1 MDLLSGRVVVQGCSP
16 SWRGI
21 KSPRVP
27 LLLGSW
33 AATGSSAFPGCSCAL
48 AVCRNGSAVVP
59 FAKKKRKGYSVEPP
73 DGEETK
79 DGASDEIDREVED
92 VDGEEEEE
100 EGSKEDAGDD
110 DDIVDDDDSDNDD
123 DYDFEDDFESDDEQD
138 LYVGDG
144 GAGGGVALAGT
155 WWGKEALALAEEVS
169 ASFDG
174 DLKIYAF
181 KATANLEIR
190 VRIEKMSTRY
200 GSPTIDDIEAYTIAY
215 RAKLDDAESAGRIPK
230 NVSLEVSSP
239 GVERVIRVPDDLER
253 FKERSMYV
261 RYVTTSEDAA
271 TPQEGDG
278 VFRLISY
285 DVDLCECTWGI
296 ADVKINRQQT
306 GKGRPLS
313 KKQREW
319 RLQTPFESLKLVRVY
334 SEC

>member
-1 MDLLSGRVVVQGCSP
+1 MDLVTGRVVHGCSP
-16 SWRGI
+16 SWKCI
-21 KSPRVP
+21 KSPTTP

-33 AATGSSAFPGCSCAL
+33 AAGGGAFPGCSCL
-48 AVCRNGSAVVP
+48 LGVCPNARAVVP
-59 FAKKKRKGYSVEPP
+59 LAKKKRKGYNQGPP
-73 DGEETK
+73 DGEESDDAADDLEGEEK
-79 DGASDEIDREVED
+79 GA
-92 VDGEEEEE
+92 VDDNEEEEE
-100 EGSKEDAGDD
+100 VVGNE
-110 DDIVDDDDSDNDD
+110 DIVDEDDYDDDD
-123 DYDFEDDFESDDEQD
+123 DYDFGDDFESDDEQD
-138 LYVGDG
+138 LYAGDG
-144 GAGGGVALAGT
+144 GAGGGVSLAGT
-155 WWGKEALALAEEVS
+155 WWGKEALALAEQVS
-169 ASFDG
+169 ESFEG

-200 GSPTIDDIEAYTIAY
+200 GSPTIDDIEAYTIAL

-230 NVSLEVSSP
+230 NISLEVSSP
-239 GVERVIRVPDDLER
+239 GVERVIRVPDELER

-261 RYVTTSEDAA
+261 RYVATSEDVAMPKEA
-271 TPQEGDG
+271 DG

-285 DVDLCECTWGI
+285 DVDLCVCTWGI

>member
-1 MDLLSGRVVVQGCSP
+1 MDLVTGRVVHGCSP
-16 SWRGI
+16 SWKCI
-21 KSPRVP
+21 KSPRTP

-33 AATGSSAFPGCSCAL
+33 AAGGGAFPGCSCL
-48 AVCRNGSAVVP
+48 LGVCPNAPAVVP
-59 FAKKKRKGYSVEPP
+59 FAKKKRKGYSQGPP
-73 DGEETK
+73 DGEEIDAAADDLEGEEK
-79 DGASDEIDREVED
+79 GA
-92 VDGEEEEE
+92 VDDNEEEEE
-100 EGSKEDAGDD
+100 VVGNE
-110 DDIVDDDDSDNDD
+110 DIVDEDDYDDDD
-123 DYDFEDDFESDDEQD
+123 DYDFGDDFESDDEQD
-138 LYVGDG
+138 LYAGDG
-144 GAGGGVALAGT
+144 GAGGGVSLAGT
-155 WWGKEALALAEEVS
+155 WWGKEALALAEQVS
-169 ASFDG
+169 ESFDG

-200 GSPTIDDIEAYTIAY
+200 GSPTIDDIEAYTIAL
-215 RAKLDDAESAGRIPK
+215 RGKLDHAESAGRIPK
-230 NVSLEVSSP
+230 NISLEVSSP
-239 GVERVIRVPDDLER
+239 GVERVIRVPDELER

-261 RYVTTSEDAA
+261 RYVATSEDVA
-271 TPQEGDG
+271 TPKEADG

-285 DVDLCECTWGI
+285 DVDLCVCTWGI

>member
-1 MDLLSGRVVVQGCSP
+1 MDLLSGRVVHGCSP
-16 SWRGI
+16 SWRGV
-21 KSPRVP
+21 KSLRFPP
-27 LLLGSW
+27 LLGSW
-33 AATGSSAFPGCSCAL
+33 AAGSSAFPGCSCAL

-79 DGASDEIDREVED
+79 DGASDEIEGMVED
-92 VDGEEEEE
+92 VDGEEEGGDE
-100 EGSKEDAGDD
+100 EDAGD

-123 DYDFEDDFESDDEQD
+123 DYDFEDEFESDDEQD

-144 GAGGGVALAGT
+144 GAGGGVSLAGT

-261 RYVTTSEDAA
+261 RYVMTSEDAA
-271 TPQEGDG
+271 TAQEGDG

-319 RLQTPFESLKLVRVY
+319 LLQTPFESLKLVRVY

>member
-1 MDLLSGRVVVQGCSP
+1 MDLVSGYGRVVVQGCSP

-21 KSPRVP
+21 KPPRFP

-33 AATGSSAFPGCSCAL
+33 AAAGSSALPGCSCAL
-48 AVCRNGSAVVP
+48 AVCRNGPAVVP

-79 DGASDEIDREVED
+79 DDEIEGEVED
-92 VDGEEEEE
+92 VDVEVE
-100 EGSKEDAGDD
+100 EGDEEDAGDY
-110 DDIVDDDDSDNDD
+110 DIVDDDDNDNDD
-123 DYDFEDDFESDDEQD
+123 DYDFEDEFESDDEQD

-144 GAGGGVALAGT
+144 GAGGGVSLAGT

-261 RYVTTSEDAA
+261 RYVMTSEDAA
-271 TPQEGDG
+271 TAQEGDG

>member
-1 MDLLSGRVVVQGCSP
+1 MDLVSGRVVFQGSSP

-21 KSPRVP
+21 KPPRFP

-33 AATGSSAFPGCSCAL
+33 AAGSGAFPGCSCAL

-73 DGEETK
+73 DGEEEK
-79 DGASDEIDREVED
+79 DDVPDEIEREVED
-92 VDGEEEEE
+92 VDGGED
-100 EGSKEDAGDD
+100 EGSKEDIGN

-123 DYDFEDDFESDDEQD
+123 DYDFEDEFESDDEQD

-144 GAGGGVALAGT
+144 GAGGGVSLAGT
-155 WWGKEALALAEEVS
+155 WWGKKALALAEEVS
-169 ASFDG
+169 TSFDG

-181 KATANLEIR
+181 KATASLEIR

-261 RYVTTSEDAA
+261 RYVMTNEDAA

-319 RLQTPFESLKLVRVY
+319 RLQTPFKSLKLVRVY

>member
-1 MDLLSGRVVVQGCSP
+1 MDLVSGRVIQRCSP
-16 SWRGI
+16 SWRGV
-21 KSPRVP
+21 KPPRAP
-27 LLLGSW
+27 LLLASW
-33 AATGSSAFPGCSCAL
+33 AAAGGSAFPGCSCAP
-48 AVCRNGSAVVP
+48 AVCGNGSAVVP

-73 DGEETK
+73 DGEEK
-79 DGASDEIDREVED
+79 EDGAPDEAEGEVDD
-92 VDGEEEEE
+92 VDGDVEEE
-100 EGSKEDAGDD
+100 EGDEEDAGDD
-110 DDIVDDDDSDNDD
+110 DDIMDDDDSENDD
-123 DYDFEDDFESDDEQD
+123 DYDFEDDFESGDEQD

-261 RYVTTSEDAA
+261 RYVITSEDAA
-271 TPQEGDG
+271 TSQEGDG

>member
-1 MDLLSGRVVVQGCSP
+1 MCI
-16 SWRGI
+16 GI
-21 KSPRVP
+21 
-27 LLLGSW
+27 L
-33 AATGSSAFPGCSCAL
+33 
-48 AVCRNGSAVVP
+48 
-59 FAKKKRKGYSVEPP
+59 E
-73 DGEETK
+73 
-79 DGASDEIDREVED
+79 
-92 VDGEEEEE
+92 
-100 EGSKEDAGDD
+100 
-110 DDIVDDDDSDNDD
+110 
-123 DYDFEDDFESDDEQD
+123 
-138 LYVGDG
+138 VGDG

-261 RYVTTSEDAA
+261 RYVITSKDAA

>member
-1 MDLLSGRVVVQGCSP
+1 MDLVAGRVVHGCSP
-16 SWRGI
+16 SGI
-21 KSPRVP
+21 CVKPSR
-27 LLLGSW
+27 LRLMLSSW
-33 AATGSSAFPGCSCAL
+33 ALVGGAFPGWFCPLS
-48 AVCRNGSAVVP
+48 VCGNASLLVP
-59 FAKKKRKGYSVEPP
+59 FAKKKRKGYSEEPP
-73 DGEETK
+73 DEEK
-79 DGASDEIDREVED
+79 NNGVADDMEC
-92 VDGEEEEE
+92 EEEEE
-100 EGSKEDAGDD
+100 KEEEEEDVSDD
-110 DDIVDDDDSDNDD
+110 GIVDDDDG

-144 GAGGGVALAGT
+144 GAGGGVSLAGT
-155 WWGKEALALAEEVS
+155 WWGKEALSLAEQVS
-169 ASFDG
+169 ALFDG

-181 KATANLEIR
+181 KATANLDIR

-215 RAKLDDAESAGRIPK
+215 RAKLDDAESAGRIPN

-239 GVERVIRVPDDLER
+239 GVERVIRVPGELER
-253 FKERSMYV
+253 FKERAMYV
-261 RYVTTSEDAA
+261 RYVTRSEDEA

-285 DVDLCECTWGI
+285 DMDLCECTWGI